1 MKHGRREE
9 ATGFGIQ
16 FVSGCICT
24 TLVLLLLG
32 GVLVCVSSAHR
43 LSAYVRENI
52 TFTLLMDDNLRENEI
67 RLLQQ
72 RLNRLPFV
80 KESEYVSKEQAL
92 REHSEMM
99 GTTPADFLGY
109 NPFRASIEV
118 KLRAEY
124 ANADSIAGIEQAL
137 RLDNNVREVS
147 YRKELLEAVNRNL
160 RRVSLCL
167 LAGAGALALVS
178 FALIA
183 SSIRLS
189 VYSQRFLI
197 HTMKLVGAS
206 RDFIRRPFLCRYCLM
221 GLLSACLADAVLLGG
236 AGWLAVRQPDLA
248 RVLSPQD
255 TLAVAVAIV
264 ACGVLMTG
272 LCAWL
277 SVGKYLRLRGDAL
290 YRI

>member
-1 MKHGRREE
+1 MKHGRQKET
-9 ATGFGIQ
+9 TGFGIQ

-67 RLLQQ
+67 LLLQQ

-99 GTTPADFLGY
+99 GTAPTGFLDY

-118 KLRAEY
+118 KLQAEY
-124 ANADSIAGIEQAL
+124 ANADSIAGIEQIL

-147 YRKELLEAVNRNL
+147 YRKELVEAVNRNL

-206 RDFIRRPFLCRYCLM
+206 RNFIRRPFLYRHCLM
-221 GLLSACLADAVLLGG
+221 GLLSACLADAALLGS
-236 AGWLAVRQPDLA
+236 AGWLVVRQPDLA
-248 RVLSPQD
+248 RVLAPQD
-255 TLAVAVAIV
+255 MLAVSVAIV
-264 ACGVLMTG
+264 VCGVLMTG

-277 SVGKYLRLRGDAL
+277 SVGKYLRMRGDAL
-290 YRI
+290 YKI